1 MAGDT
6 GRPPANAPRCPVRG
20 GASPHGHA
28 VGGPAAAPL
37 APGALPLIG
46 HLGALA
52 AGPLA
57 FFEGLRAAGPVVRIK
72 LAGRECHVVN
82 SASLVHHMLVAGHG
96 DYDRGGPVMESLH
109 AVFGDGLPA
118 SPDAIHRVERPL
130 LQPLFRRERMPG
142 YTARFLTEAT
152 QQCAS
157 WANGQVLDVNTE
169 MTRLS
174 TGSLTRALFRDPV
187 SARVVRQFQEDL
199 PVVLRGVAVRAA
211 LPSVARLPLPANRRF
226 ARSVRRTYVAID
238 EMVDH
243 RGNDADAYDDLLTV
257 LLAPRPDGAVGQA
270 REGAKEDRSALIS
283 GHIWGF
289 MIAGI
294 ETTASLMTWML
305 QILVSHPEH
314 YARVQEEVDEV
325 LSAGTPDLEDLQ
337 RLGQLDRVLN
347 EVLRMY
353 APTWLSTRITRRPTV
368 LGGYTLPGGADVLF
382 SMWALHRDPDVFPHP
397 HRFDPDRWLD
407 KNTPRTPHQGFLPF
421 GAGTRKCIGDVFAV
435 AEAKAALAVLLHHC
449 RFETARGTKAVPR
462 ISLTQ
467 RAARVRMTVTPRRPS
482 APKRRDKEC

>member
-1 MAGDT
+1 
-6 GRPPANAPRCPVRG
+6 
-20 GASPHGHA
+20 
-28 VGGPAAAPL
+28 
-37 APGALPLIG
+37 
-46 HLGALA
+46 
-52 AGPLA
+52 
-57 FFEGLRAAGPVVRIK
+57 FEGLRTAGPVVRIK

-82 SASLVHHMLVAGHG
+82 SAPLVHHMLVAGHG
-96 DYDRGGPVMESLH
+96 DYDRGGPVMDSLH

-118 SPDAIHRVERPL
+118 CPDAIHRVERPL
-130 LQPLFRRERMPG
+130 VQPLFRRERMAG
-142 YTARFLTEAT
+142 YTAEALAQAA

-157 WANGQVLDVNTE
+157 WTSGQVLDMNAE

-174 TGSLTRALFRDPV
+174 TGSLTRSLFHDPV

-199 PVVLRGVAVRAA
+199 PVVLRGVVVRAV
-211 LPSVARLPLPANRRF
+211 LPAVTRLPLPANRRF
-226 ARSVRRTYVAID
+226 DRSVRRTYAAID

-257 LLAPRPDGAVGQA
+257 LLAPRPDGAAGQD
-270 REGAKEDRSALIS
+270 RDEAKDRRSALIS

-294 ETTASLMTWML
+294 ETTASLMSWML

-325 LSAGTPDLEDLQ
+325 LSAGTPDLEGLQ

-353 APTWLSTRITRRPTV
+353 APTWLSTRVTRRPAV
-368 LGGYTLPGGADVLF
+368 LGGYTLPPGANVFF
-382 SMWALHRDPDVFPHP
+382 SPWALHRDPDVFPHP

-407 KNTPRTPHQGFLPF
+407 KNTPRTPHQGFMPF
-421 GAGTRKCIGDVFAV
+421 GAGTRKCIGDAFAV
-435 AEAKAALAVLLHHC
+435 AEAKAALAVLLHHW

-482 APKRRDKEC
+482 APERQDTAC